1 MFTTIAAWSGWAR
14 LWSQYLEGVQSQA
27 GIHKETGSKSNQ
39 PPTHPIQKPRISCW
53 HPCSEFF
60 TLKLYVALILAF
72 RPSHHFIRVGL
83 GKSSFRTHPSQHVHS
98 HGTPRPRRLPGSAAA
113 RNPVSPPEVP
123 KCPRPFRTYTPAPQR
138 ESELERTPAQ
148 ALTRLRRGCGRLLGR
163 GLEGAGRR
171 KGGAA
176 WAGRQSLLEGWVSN
190 PPASFSSLL
199 RSPCSSSTM
208 NATSGECL
216 SALIPSWPLVLTGSG
231 AVLCGHALWKFLHPE
246 TSPTETVRGQDTDM
260 FGSW

>member
-1 MFTTIAAWSGWAR
+1 MHAYDPSTW
-14 LWSQYLEGVQSQA
+14 
-27 GIHKETGSKSNQ
+27 KEFKAKLAFIRRPAPNQ
-39 PPTHPIQKPRISCW
+39 TNPPPTPIQKPRISCW

-138 ESELERTPAQ
+138 ESELERTPRAGAHAAQ
-148 ALTRLRRGCGRLLGR
+148 ARLRAAAGAGLRGGGQEKGR
-163 GLEGAGRR
+163 GRVGR
-171 KGGAA
+171 A
-176 WAGRQSLLEGWVSN
+176 SV
-190 PPASFSSLL
+190 PA
-199 RSPCSSSTM
+199 
-208 NATSGECL
+208 
-216 SALIPSWPLVLTGSG
+216 
-231 AVLCGHALWKFLHPE
+231 
-246 TSPTETVRGQDTDM
+246 RGL
-260 FGSW
+260 GV